1 MSISINSNLSSLNN
15 QRQLNKASTS
25 LRDAFNKLS
34 SGKRINKAA
43 DDAAG
48 AQIAA
53 ALQAEQA
60 SSGVAARNISDAV
73 SQLSVADGAL
83 QSSANITTRLNELS
97 TQAANGTLSDS
108 QRAALNDEFQALT
121 SELDRINQ
129 STEFNGQQVLGSTTS
144 VQSGTDG
151 SANSQTEVVV
161 GDVSASGL
169 SLDSLD
175 ISTQAGA
182 QAAVDATKTAVE
194 SIASSRGQ
202 IGAAESR
209 LASAFE
215 NIQTREI
222 GVAEA
227 RSRIEDADIASESAN
242 LVASRI
248 RQQAS
253 AAVGAQSNLQPEIA
267 LRLLQ

>member
-1 MSISINSNLSSLNN
+1 MSITINSNLFSLNN
-15 QRQLNKASTS
+15 QRQINKAGNS

-34 SGKRINKAA
+34 SGKRINRAS

-48 AQIAA
+48 AAIAA
-53 ALQAEQA
+53 ALRAEQ
-60 SSGVAARNISDAV
+60 STSGVAARNISDAV
-73 SQLSVADGAL
+73 SQLSIADGAL
-83 QSSANITTRLNELS
+83 QSSQSITTRLSELS

-108 QRAALNDEFQALT
+108 QRSVLNDEFQALS

-144 VQSGTDG
+144 IQSGTDG
-151 SANSQTEVVV
+151 SANSQTEIVV
-161 GDVSASGL
+161 GDVSASSL
-169 SLDSLD
+169 SLDTVD

-182 QAAVDATKTAVE
+182 QAGVDATSAAVE
-194 SIASSRGQ
+194 TIAASRGQ

-209 LASAFE
+209 LSSAFE
-215 NIQTREI
+215 NIQTRQI

-242 LVASRI
+242 LIAARI

-253 AAVGAQSNLQPEIA
+253 VAIGAQGNLQPGIA
-267 LRLLQ
+267 LRLLE